1 MSNIR
6 ICPRGHWFSRSRSPF
21 VCPVCGFQMDSPE
34 RRYFLLRAR
43 FGLSV
48 FEERPCTALL
58 LSLSDEKAGGFFPL
72 SFGLQYLGSGEAD
85 LLYEPSLLKRH
96 AAFYYDETKRCC
108 SLLPARGRGIVRL
121 EGEVVHEAAVL
132 RDKMILE
139 LSGKRFRYLELD
151 GKYGRL
157 WDGIL
162 RTERGYRERAEREPE
177 FREHFFRY
185 KKEREEDLRREREE
199 RRERLRKE
207 KGREREERAERSDV
221 GRTFGE
227 GKCFKEEERGAIEGF
242 LLCIDGAGAGRLWA
256 LYDGWNRIGSGAL
269 MEISLPSSPGLR
281 EKEHAVIYIFGE
293 EKRALLLGEKCR
305 GFVRLQGKAGYRTA
319 LLRNGDILELGA
331 SRLLYIGILL

>member
-6 ICPRGHWFSRSRSPF
+6 ICPRGHWFSGSRSPF
-21 VCPVCGFQMDSPE
+21 VCPVCGFRMDSPE

-48 FEERPCTALL
+48 SEKRPCTALL
-58 LSLSDEKAGGFFPL
+58 LSLSDGEAEGFFPL
-72 SFGLQYLGSGEAD
+72 SFGLQYLGSGD
-85 LLYEPSLLKRH
+85 SDPLYEPSLLKRH
-96 AAFYYDETKRCC
+96 AAFYYDETERCC

-121 EGEVVHEAAVL
+121 EGEMVHEAAVL

-162 RTERGYRERAEREPE
+162 RTERGYQERAEREPE

-185 KKEREEDLRREREE
+185 KKEREEDLGREREE

-207 KGREREERAERSDV
+207 EGREREEKGERG
-221 GRTFGE
+221 GRGRSSGGDMVKRE
-227 GKCFKEEERGAIEGF
+227 GRGAIEGF

-269 MEISLPSSPGLR
+269 MEISLPASPGLR
-281 EKEHAVIYIFGE
+281 EKEHAVIYILGE

-305 GFVRLQGKAGYRTA
+305 GLVRLQGKASYRTA

-331 SRLLYIGILL
+331 SRLLYIGNIL

>member
-6 ICPRGHWFSRSRSPF
+6 ICPRGHWFSGSRSPF
-21 VCPVCGFQMDSPE
+21 VCPVCGFWMDSPE

-43 FGLSV
+43 FGLPVS
-48 FEERPCTALL
+48 EERPCTALL
-58 LSLSDEKAGGFFPL
+58 LSFSDGEAEDFFSL
-72 SFGLQYLGSGEAD
+72 SFGLQYLGSGDSD

-96 AAFYYDETKRCC
+96 AAFYYDETERCC
-108 SLLPARGRGIVRL
+108 SLLPAKGRGIVRL
-121 EGEVVHEAAVL
+121 EGEMVHEAAVL

-177 FREHFFRY
+177 FREHFSRY
-185 KKEREEDLRREREE
+185 KKEREEDLGREREE

-207 KGREREERAERSDV
+207 EGQGREEKGERKEGGRSSGGDI
-221 GRTFGE
+221 GKGE
-227 GKCFKEEERGAIEGF
+227 GRGAIEGF

-281 EKEHAVIYIFGE
+281 EKEHAVIYILGE

-305 GFVRLQGKAGYRTA
+305 GLVRLQGKASYRTA

-331 SRLLYIGILL
+331 SRLLYIGNIL

>member
-1 MSNIR
+1 
-6 ICPRGHWFSRSRSPF
+6 
-21 VCPVCGFQMDSPE
+21 MDSAE
-34 RRYFLLRAR
+34 RRYLLLRAR

-48 FEERPCTALL
+48 FEERLCTALL

-121 EGEVVHEAAVL
+121 EGEMVHEAAVL

-207 KGREREERAERSDV
+207 EGQEREEKGERKEG
-221 GRTFGE
+221 GRSSGGDIGKGE
-227 GKCFKEEERGAIEGF
+227 GRGAIEGF

-256 LYDGWNRIGSGAL
+256 LYNGWNRIGSGAL

>member
-72 SFGLQYLGSGEAD
+72 SFGLQYLGSGDSD
-85 LLYEPSLLKRH
+85 LLYEPSLSKRH

-207 KGREREERAERSDV
+207 KGQE
-221 GRTFGE
+221 
-227 GKCFKEEERGAIEGF
+227 KKERGAIEGF

>member
-185 KKEREEDLRREREE
+185 KKEREE
-199 RRERLRKE
+199 
-207 KGREREERAERSDV
+207 RAERSDV

-269 MEISLPSSPGLR
+269 MEISLPASPGLR

>member
-6 ICPRGHWFSRSRSPF
+6 ICPRGHWFSGSRSPF
-21 VCPVCGFQMDSPE
+21 ACPVCGFWMDSPE

-48 FEERPCTALL
+48 SEERPCTALL
-58 LSLSDEKAGGFFPL
+58 LSLSDGEGEDFFPL
-72 SFGLQYLGSGEAD
+72 SFGLQYLGSGD
-85 LLYEPSLLKRH
+85 SDPLYEPSLLKRH

-108 SLLPARGRGIVRL
+108 SLLPAKGRGIVRL
-121 EGEVVHEAAVL
+121 EGEMVHEAAVL

-162 RTERGYRERAEREPE
+162 RTERGYRERAERELE

-207 KGREREERAERSDV
+207 EGREREEKGERKEG
-221 GRTFGE
+221 GRSSGGDMVKRE
-227 GKCFKEEERGAIEGF
+227 GRGAIEGF

-305 GFVRLQGKAGYRTA
+305 GLVRLQGKAGYRTA

-331 SRLLYIGILL
+331 SRLLYIGNIL

>member
-1 MSNIR
+1 M
-6 ICPRGHWFSRSRSPF
+6 
-21 VCPVCGFQMDSPE
+21 M
-34 RRYFLLRAR
+34 
-43 FGLSV
+43 
-48 FEERPCTALL
+48 
-58 LSLSDEKAGGFFPL
+58 
-72 SFGLQYLGSGEAD
+72 
-85 LLYEPSLLKRH
+85 
-96 AAFYYDETKRCC
+96 
-108 SLLPARGRGIVRL
+108 IVRL
-121 EGEVVHEAAVL
+121 EGEMVHEAAVL

-177 FREHFFRY
+177 FREHFSRY

-199 RRERLRKE
+199 RWERLRKE
-207 KGREREERAERSDV
+207 EGQEREER
-221 GRTFGE
+221 
-227 GKCFKEEERGAIEGF
+227 GAVEGF

-281 EKEHAVIYIFGE
+281 EKEHAVIYIIGE

-305 GFVRLQGKAGYRTA
+305 GLVRLQGKAGYRTA

>member
-21 VCPVCGFQMDSPE
+21 ICPVCGFRMDSPE

-48 FEERPCTALL
+48 SEERPCTALL

-121 EGEVVHEAAVL
+121 EGEMVHEAAVL

-157 WDGIL
+157 WGGIL

-177 FREHFFRY
+177 FREHFSRY

-199 RRERLRKE
+199 RWERLRKE
-207 KGREREERAERSDV
+207 EGQEREER
-221 GRTFGE
+221 
-227 GKCFKEEERGAIEGF
+227 GAVEGF

-281 EKEHAVIYIFGE
+281 EKEHAVIYIIGE

-305 GFVRLQGKAGYRTA
+305 GLVRLQGKAGYRTA

>member
-1 MSNIR
+1 
-6 ICPRGHWFSRSRSPF
+6 
-21 VCPVCGFQMDSPE
+21 MDSPE

-48 FEERPCTALL
+48 SEERPCTALL

-121 EGEVVHEAAVL
+121 EGEMVHEAAVL

-157 WDGIL
+157 WGGIL

-177 FREHFFRY
+177 FREHFSRY

-199 RRERLRKE
+199 RWERLRKE
-207 KGREREERAERSDV
+207 EGQEREER
-221 GRTFGE
+221 
-227 GKCFKEEERGAIEGF
+227 GAVEGF

-281 EKEHAVIYIFGE
+281 EKEHAVIYIIGE

-305 GFVRLQGKAGYRTA
+305 GLVRLQGKAGYRTA